1 MSPSV
6 LSSKQIRLN
15 IFGYKA
21 FLKNHFLVNFIV
33 RLIKKSSGSILMP
46 LTFHKAHLNRYTRKI
61 DLVSTVWRLAPFKV
75 CISLKLSMI

>member
-33 RLIKKSSGSILMP
+33 RSIKEIVGLNLDATNLSQSSFEP
-46 LTFHKAHLNRYTRKI
+46 LYSE
-61 DLVSTVWRLAPFKV
+61 D
-75 CISLKLSMI
+75 